1 MDDQR
6 RSLRAIVRGAYDMQ
20 KLRIETGNR
29 IVANFKARLGQRP
42 GHKEEEIEAE
52 GRNLLNALRAAYRK
66 ITDAVKTFP
75 RPGNFKGDELISSY
89 TELCLV
95 AQYEELAG
103 VEAQHFKRLGNA
115 VKQFSIWDAF
125 LDGVKG
131 VGPAMAGV
139 LLSEVDIKDY
149 WTDPSGKR
157 VPQGSPDAKL
167 RTLYVSSLWKYAGLD
182 VAADGRGRSKR
193 KEHLVEVP
201 YTDAAGKPAV
211 RQGITYNPFLK
222 TKLVEVLGSGFLK
235 VGPERSPYAARYYDH
250 KTRLESHVKYGTAND
265 DAKDDDGRRIA
276 SPGRRH
282 RASIRV
288 IVKQFLCDLYVA
300 WRPLEG
306 QTVHPPY
313 HEAKLGIRHGE
324 PAVRIA

>member
-6 RSLRAIVRGAYDMQ
+6 RSLRAQVRGAYDMQ

-29 IVANFKARLGQRP
+29 IVANFKARLGQQP
-42 GHKEEEIEAE
+42 GHKEEEMEAE
-52 GRNLLNALRAAYRK
+52 ARNTLAVLRKAYRK

-75 RPGNFKGDELISSY
+75 RASTFEGDLLISSY

-103 VEAQHFKRLGNA
+103 VEVQHFTRLGNS
-115 VKQFSIWDAF
+115 VKQFPIWDAF

-131 VGPAMAGV
+131 VGPAIAGV
-139 LLSEVDIKDY
+139 LLSELDITDY
-149 WTDPSGKR
+149 WLDSRGKR
-157 VPQGSPDAKL
+157 VAANTPDAIP

-182 VAADGRGRSKR
+182 VGPDGRGRSKR

-201 YTDAAGKPAV
+201 YTDKEGKPAV
-211 RQGITYNPFLK
+211 RNGITYNPFLK
-222 TKLVEVLGSGFLK
+222 TKLVEVLASSFLK
-235 VGPERSPYAARYYDH
+235 VGVERSPYAARYYDH
-250 KTRLESHVKYGTAND
+250 KHRLESHATYGTAND
-265 DAKDDDGRRIA
+265 EKKDDDGRCIA

-282 RASIRV
+282 RAAIRV
-288 IVKQFLCDLYVA
+288 MIKQFLCDLYVA

-306 QTVHPPY
+306 QTVAPPY
-313 HEAKLGIRHGE
+313 AGAKLGIRHGE
-324 PAVRIA
+324 PAVDVA